1 MIQKGKL
8 FHVLDIMD
16 YSLVITILRVVVCV
30 WGGVDING
38 KENTNQRDSC
48 CCAHFPADLTQSS
61 LHSSPKSVVAQWP
74 KKHQEEEGNQT
85 TKAQTGNS
93 KGALQKQH

>member
-1 MIQKGKL
+1 MGC
-8 FHVLDIMD
+8 
-16 YSLVITILRVVVCV
+16 VCE
-30 WGGVDING
+30 GVDING
-38 KENTNQRDSC
+38 KENTNQRDRC
-48 CCAHFPADLTQSS
+48 CCAHFPADLTESS

-93 KGALQKQH
+93 KGSLQKQR